1 MKLRLLSNSV
11 NPGNGYL
18 EHALPM
24 FEEISKNRKN
34 AIFLPFAGVVIDWD
48 NYTAKVQAALNPV
61 GIKVTSIH
69 SVADPIA
76 AIQNADLIM
85 GGGGNTFCLLHSIRT
100 KKLMAPI
107 QKAVAAGTPYIG
119 WSAGSNLACPT
130 IRTTNDMPII
140 DPLGFDALNF
150 VPFQINPHYN
160 NELPAGHQGET
171 RSERLQEFLAINPE
185 VTVFAI
191 PEGTWIEVDADVATL
206 CGKKSGFIFQ
216 YQQPIQTVAA
226 GDISFLLRR

>member
-24 FEEISKNRKN
+24 FEKISENRKN
-34 AIFLPFAGVVIDWD
+34 AVFLPFAGVTIDWD
-48 NYTAKVQAALNPV
+48 SYAAKVQTALDPV

-69 SVADPIA
+69 TVADPIA

-85 GGGGNTFCLLHSIRT
+85 GGGGNTFRLLHSIRT
-100 KKLMAPI
+100 KKLIEPI
-107 QKAVAAGTPYIG
+107 QQAIAAGTPYIG

-130 IRTTNDMPII
+130 ICTTNDMPII
-140 DPLGFDALNF
+140 DPLGFAALNL

-171 RSERLQEFLAINPE
+171 RSERLQEFLAINTA

-191 PEGTWIEVDADVATL
+191 PEGTWIEVDGDVAFL

-216 YQQPIQTVAA
+216 HQQPIQTVAP
-226 GDISFLLRR
+226 GDISALLRA

>member
-24 FEEISKNRKN
+24 FEKISENRKN
-34 AIFLPFAGVVIDWD
+34 AVFLPFAGVTIDWD
-48 NYTAKVQAALNPV
+48 SYAAKVQAALDPV

-69 SVADPIA
+69 TVADPIA

-85 GGGGNTFCLLHSIRT
+85 GGGGNTFRLLHSIRT
-100 KKLMAPI
+100 QKLLEPI
-107 QKAVAAGTPYIG
+107 KQAVASGTPYIG

-140 DPLGFDALNF
+140 DPLGFDALNL

-171 RSERLQEFLAINPE
+171 RSERLQEFLAINTE

-191 PEGTWIEVDADVATL
+191 PEGTWIEVDGNAASL
-206 CGKKSGFIFQ
+206 CGKKSGLIFKH
-216 YQQPIQTVAA
+216 QQPIQEVAP
-226 GDISFLLRR
+226 GDISFLFGH